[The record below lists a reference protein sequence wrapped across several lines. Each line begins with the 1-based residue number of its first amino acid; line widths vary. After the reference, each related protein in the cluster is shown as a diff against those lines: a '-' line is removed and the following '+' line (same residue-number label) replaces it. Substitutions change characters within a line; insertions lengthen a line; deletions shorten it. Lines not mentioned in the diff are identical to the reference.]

1 MDRTIIDVPVISDAL
16 RRLGVPVSPLVR
28 LEGRLYTCGMP
39 PLDPLTGEIVEGDI
53 ATQTRAVM
61 EALKVTLAAGGAT
74 FEQVAKVNV
83 FLTDNADAPAM
94 NAVYRDYF
102 RNGFPARTCVA
113 VQAWPRF
120 DIEIEC
126 IAAVP

>member
-1 MDRTIIDVPVISDAL
+1 MDRTIIEVPVISEAL

-39 PLDPLTGEIVEGDI
+39 PLDPRTGEVVDGDI

-61 EALKVTLAAGGAT
+61 EALGVTLAAGGAG
-74 FEQVAKVNV
+74 FDQVAKVNV
-83 FLTDNADAPAM
+83 FLSDNAHAPAM
-94 NAVYRDYF
+94 NAVYREYF
-102 RNGFPARTCVA
+102 QGGYPARTCVA

-126 IAAVP
+126 IAAVR